1 MKVGE
6 LRERLAGQ
14 DADSLAVVLMVLVD
28 EDRNPEPIVCNIT
41 DVVGLDDRDVPTVAL
56 LAAST

>member
-6 LRERLAGQ
+6 LRARLAGQ
-14 DADSLAVVLMVLVD
+14 DADSLAVVLVVLVD
-28 EDRNPEPIVCNIT
+28 SDRNPEPIVCNIT
-41 DVVGLDDRDVPTVAL
+41 DVVGLDDRDTPTVAL